1 MHLYVEYASHA
12 MNNVHRSGIRSQV
25 RVELPETFTDMPQLH
40 RHRDRNREPL
50 HFAENLVCVPEAL
63 LLCVFVQTQ
72 ELLPDRC
79 ASPQPQGEAAD
90 VKEDATQRYFDFEFA
105 GSGLCLVQCV
115 QSVQHAHSQQR
126 RLVQL
131 KKSCLVR
138 QCIKDLTEN
147 LNGMRSM

>member
-1 MHLYVEYASHA
+1 
-12 MNNVHRSGIRSQV
+12 
-25 RVELPETFTDMPQLH
+25 
-40 RHRDRNREPL
+40 
-50 HFAENLVCVPEAL
+50 
-63 LLCVFVQTQ
+63 
-72 ELLPDRC
+72 
-79 ASPQPQGEAAD
+79 
-90 VKEDATQRYFDFEFA
+90 
-105 GSGLCLVQCV
+105 LCLVQCV